1 MISQMASWHV
11 IHTTYHNCSAAA
23 PTGEG
28 ELVAF
33 LAGFSRDY
41 APNMILG
48 QEFLQATIE
57 TVLHPTLI
65 MPFTRVSLMAA
76 NMSSPVNKVVD
87 GIARLVTKTDVE
99 RLKSTKL
106 RSDVEKLEAF
116 LNKQWTTIK
125 AGSHPKRVFYKV
137 FGKVAIRAVLLTLK
151 KEKQGSEGKE
161 YKSLGDIEVQMH
173 EDLKGVSQQIVPAS
187 SNEEKKDTAMIGL
200 VDAAKPMFNV
210 ISSLK
215 LKLGQAVVYKE
226 QPEKVWKI
234 IKLDDAGMELEYISM
249 LEPAHTIKLH
259 LKPEEIKGS
268 VRIVKDNR
276 LPKLMDTQVAEALFA
291 NITCTMEIQRA
302 ELFNVLMDAYN
313 NHDTD
318 TNHVMFQEQ
327 PDKFMY
333 AYKTLRLRIWCS
345 SLSQTGSATL
355 LRLSPRALMLLWRIF
370 LPPKQVKK
378 AEDGTYSGT
387 LAPFWLLI
395 SMKPTDEGK
404 MQLST
409 IKMKQFTI
417 QVIQNA
423 NPLLAHDLIAM
434 KEDEKAKAK
443 KRKTQ

>member
-1 MISQMASWHV
+1 
-11 IHTTYHNCSAAA
+11 
-23 PTGEG
+23 
-28 ELVAF
+28 
-33 LAGFSRDY
+33 
-41 APNMILG
+41 MILG

-57 TVLHPTLI
+57 TMLHPTLI

-125 AGSHPKRVFYKV
+125 AGSHPKHVVYKV
-137 FGKVAIRAVLLTLK
+137 FGKLAIRAVLLTLK

-161 YKSLGDIEVQMH
+161 YKSLVDIELQMQ
-173 EDLKGVSQQIVPAS
+173 EDLKGVSQQLVPAS
-187 SNEEKKDTAMIGL
+187 SNQEKKDTAMIGL

-210 ISSLK
+210 ISLLK

-234 IKLDDAGMELEYISM
+234 QKLDDTGMELEYTSM
-249 LEPAHTIKLH
+249 LDPTTTIKLH
-259 LKPEEIKGS
+259 LKPEEIKS
-268 VRIVKDNR
+268 NIRIVKDIR
-276 LPKLMDTQVAEALFA
+276 LPKLMDSQVAETLFA
-291 NITCTMEIQRA
+291 NITCSMEVQKA
-302 ELFNVLMDAYN
+302 ELFSTLMDAYN

-327 PDKFMY
+327 PDKIMY
-333 AYKTLRLRIWCS
+333 AYKNIKAKELVFIPVTDRVSNIIE
-345 SLSQTGSATL
+345 TEPKGTHAIVKDDHGTVFY
-355 LRLSPRALMLLWRIF
+355 I

-387 LAPFWLLI
+387 LAPFWLLMN
-395 SMKPTDEGK
+395 MKPTDEGK

-409 IKMKQFTI
+409 MKVKQFTI

-423 NPLLAHDLIAM
+423 NPLLAHELIAM
-434 KEDEKAKAK
+434 KEDDKDKAKAK

>member
-1 MISQMASWHV
+1 MTCHPYY
-11 IHTTYHNCSAAA
+11 TCSAAA

-28 ELVAF
+28 ELVEF

-125 AGSHPKRVFYKV
+125 AGSHPKHVVYKV
-137 FGKVAIRAVLLTLK
+137 FGKLAIRAVLLTLK

-161 YKSLGDIEVQMH
+161 YKSLVDIELQMQ
-173 EDLKGVSQQIVPAS
+173 EDLKGVSQQLVPAS

-210 ISSLK
+210 ISLLK

-234 IKLDDAGMELEYISM
+234 QKLDDTGMELEYTSM
-249 LEPAHTIKLH
+249 LDPTTTIKLH
-259 LKPEEIKGS
+259 LKPEEIKS
-268 VRIVKDNR
+268 NIRIVKDIR
-276 LPKLMDTQVAEALFA
+276 LPKLMDSQVAETLFA
-291 NITCTMEIQRA
+291 NITCSMGAQKA
-302 ELFNVLMDAYN
+302 ELFSILMDAYN

-333 AYKTLRLRIWCS
+333 AYKNIKAKELVFIPVTDRVSNIIE
-345 SLSQTGSATL
+345 TEPKGTHAIVKDDHGTVFY
-355 LRLSPRALMLLWRIF
+355 I

-387 LAPFWLLI
+387 LAPFWLLMN
-395 SMKPTDEGK
+395 MKPTDEGK
-404 MQLST
+404 MQLPT
-409 IKMKQFTI
+409 MKVKQFTI

-423 NPLLAHDLIAM
+423 NPLLAHELIAM
-434 KEDEKAKAK
+434 KEDDKAKAK